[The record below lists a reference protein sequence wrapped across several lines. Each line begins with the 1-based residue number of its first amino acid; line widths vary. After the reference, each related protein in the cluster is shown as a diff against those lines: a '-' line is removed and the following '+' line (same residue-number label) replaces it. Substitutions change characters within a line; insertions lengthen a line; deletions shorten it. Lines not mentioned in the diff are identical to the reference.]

1 MRDATI
7 RFATKGVVVRV
18 NNEKDMQ
25 KQFYKIYKGLISVSE
40 FEEWLY
46 NTPEI
51 EDVYGNDF
59 YFDLLNLNYRSK
71 HIKNDLDKVIELEIP
86 FGEFEQMRIVSLLEN
101 IVNENGDLVE
111 ILEQL
116 YDDYCRGYS
125 FLRFLGLN
133 YVTGI
138 DNLPKLKQ
146 KEKWDKNEFDSKRK
160 ILKDIKPRMVKEAK
174 RLLSFFQNGLLRIT
188 VENEYSDYRN
198 EEEMVELNNIEK
210 MFND

>member
-1 MRDATI
+1 MSI
-7 RFATKGVVVRV
+7 
-18 NNEKDMQ
+18 EKDIQ

-51 EDVYGNDF
+51 EKVYGDDF
-59 YFDLLNLNYRSK
+59 YFNLLDLNYRDR
-71 HIKNDLDKVIELEIP
+71 HIKNELEKVIEVKIP

-101 IVNENGDLVE
+101 IIYEKGDLVE
-111 ILEQL
+111 VLEQV
-116 YDDYCRGYS
+116 YDDYCKGYS
-125 FLRFLGLN
+125 FLRYLGFN

-138 DNLPKLKQ
+138 DSLPKLQQ
-146 KEKWDKNEFDSKRK
+146 KEKWDKNEFDSKRE
-160 ILKDIKPRMVKEAK
+160 ILKKYKPKMVNEAC

-188 VENEYSDYRN
+188 VENEYDDYRT
-198 EEEMVELNNIEK
+198 EEEKIELNNIEQ

>member
-1 MRDATI
+1 VEIGGM
-7 RFATKGVVVRV
+7 
-18 NNEKDMQ
+18 NNEKDIQ

-59 YFDLLNLNYRSK
+59 YFNLLDLNYRGR
-71 HIKNDLDKVIELEIP
+71 HVKNDLEKVIETKIP
-86 FGEFEQMRIVSLLEN
+86 FGEFEQMRIVSLLEK
-101 IVNENGDLVE
+101 IIHQKDDLVE
-111 ILEQL
+111 VLEQI

-125 FLRFLGLN
+125 FLRYLGLT

-138 DNLPKLKQ
+138 EDLPRLKQ
-146 KEKWDKNEFDSKRK
+146 KEQER
-160 ILKDIKPRMVKEAK
+160 ILTNIKPKMVTEAK
-174 RLLSFFQNGLLRIT
+174 RLLSFFQSGLLNIT
-188 VENEYSDYRN
+188 VENDYNDFRA
-198 EEEMVELNNIEK
+198 EEDRIELNNIEK

>member
-1 MRDATI
+1 MI
-7 RFATKGVVVRV
+7 
-18 NNEKDMQ
+18 NEKDIQ

-59 YFDLLNLNYRSK
+59 YFNLLDLNYRGRY
-71 HIKNDLDKVIELEIP
+71 IKNDLEKVIETKIP
-86 FGEFEQMRIVSLLEN
+86 FGEFEQMRIVLILEK
-101 IVNENGDLVE
+101 IIHEKDDLVE
-111 ILEQL
+111 VLEQI

-125 FLRFLGLN
+125 FLRYLGLS

-138 DNLPKLKQ
+138 EDLPRLKQ
-146 KEKWDKNEFDSKRK
+146 KDKWDKNEFNSKRD
-160 ILKDIKPRMVKEAK
+160 LLNNIKPKMVTEAR
-174 RLLSFFQNGLLRIT
+174 RLLSFFQSGLLSIT
-188 VENEYSDYRN
+188 IQNNYNDFR
-198 EEEMVELNNIEK
+198 EEEERIELNNIEK